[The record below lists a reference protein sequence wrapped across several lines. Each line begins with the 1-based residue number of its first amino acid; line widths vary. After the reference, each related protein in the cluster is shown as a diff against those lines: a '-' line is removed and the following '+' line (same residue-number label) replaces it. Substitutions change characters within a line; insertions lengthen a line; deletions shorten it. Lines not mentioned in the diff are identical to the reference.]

1 MDDCQAR
8 KSDKLKCLQPIIP
21 IKLILQG
28 VGPKI
33 NLSTPDSQKHLGAE
47 ILFQLVV
54 FIQECKGLM
63 PDGSGLNISGSH
75 V

>member
-1 MDDCQAR
+1 MSATHHSNKTHSTGC
-8 KSDKLKCLQPIIP
+8 
-21 IKLILQG
+21 
-28 VGPKI
+28 PKI
-33 NLSTPDSQKHLGAE
+33 KLSTPDSQKHLGGAE

-63 PDGSGLNISGSH
+63 VQDSTHHMKYISGSH